1 MARQWLQRELEELAE
16 DWLNN
21 AGLRPKA
28 RLQRMTEFH
37 LCQPDDVRA
46 GLKQLGIDP
55 DAPPPEPA
63 EKHRPK
69 QLVGA
74 AKDAAMAKLEA
85 GIPTEEVAQIYGVPV
100 DVAENLARR
109 ARAKAIREPGP
120 VQTVR
125 KGEAMPGTPAV
136 KGKKKRHRHDRET
149 IAAVVRDVMAGDTYA
164 LVSERYGVP
173 IGSIT
178 GWVKKERDRQ
188 RSTPAEKENECM
200 KNEKTAVA
208 AEMTET
214 NQEPMAEPV
223 SSAASDG
230 DAVTSHCHQAEDA
243 VRPAEP
249 QDAAPTSSEPQSKAT
264 RYTRYFTGVVSVD
277 SSGCIKLDGKD
288 LGKAVAAA
296 FGCGAVGGEY
306 TFAGRL
312 DLALSDCSVDK
323 EDVEHGRE

>member
-37 LCQPDDVRA
+37 LCTVEEVEEALR
-46 GLKQLGIDP
+46 LVGIDP
-55 DAPPPEPA
+55 VKEPTKPAPEKKLSRA
-63 EKHRPK
+63 EQK
-69 QLVGA
+69 
-74 AKDAAMAKLEA
+74 AAMAKLEA

-223 SSAASDG
+223 SSAAPDG
-230 DAVTSHCHQAEDA
+230 AAATSQYHQAADAVQ
-243 VRPAEP
+243 PAEP
-249 QDAAPTSSEPQSKAT
+249 RDAAPTSSEPQSRAT

-288 LGKAVAAA
+288 LGKAVAVA
-296 FGCGAVGGEY
+296 FGLSEGGAC

-323 EDVEHGRE
+323 EDVERDCK